1 MASDTPGQR
10 LRLAL
15 EMFDFGV
22 SMQRMRL
29 RRANLDL
36 DENAIDELM
45 SAWMLERPGAEDGDC
60 AGPVSRRQ
68 R

>member
-1 MASDTPGQR
+1 
-10 LRLAL
+10 
-15 EMFDFGV
+15 MFDFGV

-29 RRANLDL
+29 RRANPDL

-60 AGPVSRRQ
+60 AAPVSRRQ